1 VLLEVDLFG
10 TIRCNRDYFVEW
22 HDESCYPILSPAEV
36 CPQGQQIRWKSNN
49 SLDPECF
56 QSECPP
62 GELVW
67 SDGKCY
73 KYQEQDTLCRDF
85 LQTNGTHI
93 ICQEEG
99 RKEEEEDSQIFSLLS
114 AFGNCPTDDCAKSVA
129 RLSVDVSVRTI
140 CEVLNMC
147 DNTKPEDYTK
157 SED

>member
-1 VLLEVDLFG
+1 MLGLILG
-10 TIRCNRDYFVEW
+10 FV
-22 HDESCYPILSPAEV
+22 A
-36 CPQGQQIRWKSNN
+36 
-49 SLDPECF
+49 
-56 QSECPP
+56 

-147 DNTKPEDYTK
+147 DDTKPEDYTK

>member
-1 VLLEVDLFG
+1 MLSLILG
-10 TIRCNRDYFVEW
+10 FVT
-22 HDESCYPILSPAEV
+22 
-36 CPQGQQIRWKSNN
+36 
-49 SLDPECF
+49 
-56 QSECPP
+56 

-73 KYQEQDTLCRDF
+73 KYQAQDTLCRDF

-93 ICQEEG
+93 ICQQEG
-99 RKEEEEDSQIFSLLS
+99 RQEEEDSEIFSLLS
-114 AFGNCPTDDCAKSVA
+114 AFGNCPTDDCAESVA

-147 DNTKPEDYTK
+147 NDTK